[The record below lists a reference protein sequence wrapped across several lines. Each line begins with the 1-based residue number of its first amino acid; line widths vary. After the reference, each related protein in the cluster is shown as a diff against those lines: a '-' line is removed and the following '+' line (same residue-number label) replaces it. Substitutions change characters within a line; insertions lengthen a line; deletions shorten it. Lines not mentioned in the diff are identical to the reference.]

1 MKKLVLSVLLVLSSL
16 ALAQETAEWRSW
28 NQPIP
33 PFRVV
38 GNIYYVGA
46 NEITSFL
53 ITSPRGHI
61 LLDGGFAETAP
72 QIEAN
77 IEKLGFH
84 LRDVKVLLNSQAHS
98 DHAGGFAEL
107 KRATGARL
115 LIAPGDAEL
124 VARGGHDDFA
134 FGNTMVYPASKPDGT
149 FKDGEEI
156 RVGDA
161 AMIAHI
167 TPGHTRGCT
176 TWTTTVA
183 EGGKSYDVT
192 FLCSVSAPG
201 YRLVNNTKY
210 PNIVDD
216 YRESFRRLKAMH
228 TDIFLASH
236 GSFFNLEQKRKAI
249 APGKPNPFIVP
260 GEFAAFLARS
270 ERDFNAQLAKQQAAA
285 K

>member
-1 MKKLVLSVLLVLSSL
+1 MMKSVLPFLLLISTF
-16 ALAQETAEWRSW
+16 AFAQQSAEWRSW

-33 PFRVV
+33 PFRVA

-53 ITSPRGHI
+53 ITSPQGHI

-77 IEKLGFH
+77 IEKLGFE
-84 LRDVKVLLNSQAHS
+84 LSDVKVMINSQAHS

-107 KRATGARL
+107 KRKTGARL
-115 LIAPGDAEL
+115 LVAPGDAEL
-124 VARGGHDDFA
+124 MARGGHDDFA
-134 FGNTMVYPASKPDGT
+134 FGNTMVYPATKPDGAV
-149 FKDGEEI
+149 KDGEDI
-156 RVGDA
+156 RVGSA
-161 AMIAHI
+161 VMTAHI

-176 TWTTTVA
+176 TWTTKVT
-183 EGGKSYDVT
+183 ESGKSYDVL

-201 YRLVNNTKY
+201 YKLVNNEKY
-210 PNIVDD
+210 PNIVND

-228 TDIFLASH
+228 ADIFLASH
-236 GSFFNLEQKRKAI
+236 GSFFDLEAKRKAI
-249 APGKPNPFIVP
+249 GDGKANPFIVP
-260 GEFAAFLARS
+260 GEFAAFMEGA
-270 ERDFNAQLAKQQAAA
+270 EKDFNAQLAKQQASV